1 MADTSHW
8 RAPQQ
13 ARPAA
18 RYAHI
23 DTRVAAEEKERF
35 AAKAAKDGFR
45 MSTLTR
51 AMILNYTDGYS
62 PIFASTPES
71 EPPQAALDTVER
83 LRAGLRTAGVALNDL
98 ARDINAAWL
107 GNGEDPVQVL
117 LKGTQVMNAAS
128 DMLEE
133 TVFTL
138 CGDLGDIEDPQTAQV
153 LGQVRGQVLRI
164 GGLLRQIDRRVDGD
178 FVLIRR
184 AMRSLGEVEGLLG
197 GVRHA

>member
-62 PIFASTPES
+62 PIFAPAPEA
-71 EPPQAALDTVER
+71 ELPQEMLDIVER

-107 GNGEDPVQVL
+107 GNDQDPVQVL
-117 LKGTQVMNAAS
+117 LNGTRTMNAAS
-128 DMLEE
+128 DMLED
-133 TVFTL
+133 TVYTL
-138 CGDLGDIEDPQTAQV
+138 CGDLGDIEDLQTAQV

-184 AMRSLGEVEGLLG
+184 AMRSVGEAEELLG